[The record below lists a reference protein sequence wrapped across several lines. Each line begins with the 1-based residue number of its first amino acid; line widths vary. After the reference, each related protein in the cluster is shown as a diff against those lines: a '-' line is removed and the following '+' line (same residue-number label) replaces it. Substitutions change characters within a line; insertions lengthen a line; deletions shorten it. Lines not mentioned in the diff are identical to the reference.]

1 MLNKKLSLILLAAA
15 AVVELTSLVWI
26 RGEYRSTMIDGAEY
40 QVPAAIDFKGDFYER
55 NYLPVTVPLTE
66 APWHGEKAPEKGAE
80 IYLTLTRNADGMM
93 EITGAQDTRPS
104 GDYLI
109 TRVMSYI
116 DGMVHFHFPADR
128 MYMSPE
134 QLAKLSIV
142 ELSERVQVKNEQK
155 KTTETHRKNE
165 LSALIH
171 IKDGRAVIAKV
182 LANGSPVEQTFTTI
196 GKNINVTYAKSAKER
211 DQYSTRINKEEKTQR
226 D

>member
-66 APWHGEKAPEKGAE
+66 APWHGENAPEKGAE
-80 IYLTLTRNADGMM
+80 IYLTLARNADGMM
-93 EITGAQDTRPS
+93 EITGAPGYPS
-104 GDYLI
+104 RWGLPHHSR
-109 TRVMSYI
+109 TV
-116 DGMVHFHFPADR
+116 VHRRHRAFPFPCR
-128 MYMSPE
+128 QEYMSPE

-182 LANGSPVEQTFTTI
+182 LANGSPVEQTFTTV

-211 DQYSTRINKEEKTQR
+211 DQYSTRIK
-226 D
+226 